1 MNEDVLLYNDL
12 FLRSRRLTKILKVT
26 RNTQAEVSTM
36 KTAAIAGTAGGD
48 AQVEA
53 YAAEMTAADVA
64 AIRHEAKIP

>member
-1 MNEDVLLYNDL
+1 VQPEADKNLEGDGAG
-12 FLRSRRLTKILKVT
+12 

-36 KTAAIAGTAGGD
+36 KTAAIARTAGGD